1 MQKTILSTADVARLF
16 DVTETTVKRWADEG
30 ELKCQKTPGGHRKFQ
45 IRNVVEFAERNNF
58 EPLATLALPGTDQM
72 AGAIQL
78 AVLERDYAKLVEAFV
93 DRALSPDRH
102 DLALFLVYLY
112 EHKIAPWEIY
122 DLIVRPGMQLIGEKW
137 MKGEIDIAQEHRASH
152 ETLESLSRLQTEVY
166 VKPPAGKSV
175 LCACLDSEMHEI
187 GLRTAY
193 YVFEAEGWHTVYLGS
208 LTPFRSL
215 LRSVSE
221 TRPDV
226 VCLSATGPDNY
237 QELEAKLR
245 QLRNTVDAYG
255 GKVILG
261 GRLATNLP
269 FDRALVDATLSSAR
283 ELVDFI
289 GGVKGNGGRSAA
301 HTRAPGG

>member
-45 IRNVVEFAERNNF
+45 IRNVVEFADRNNF

-269 FDRALVDATLSSAR
+269 FDRALVDATLSSVR

>member
-1 MQKTILSTADVARLF
+1 VQKTILSTADVARLF

-45 IRNVVEFAERNNF
+45 VRNVVEFAERNHF
-58 EPLATLALPGTDQM
+58 EPLATLALPGTDRM

-102 DLALFLVYLY
+102 DLAIFLVYLY

-122 DLIVRPGMQLIGEKW
+122 DLIVRPGMQMIGEKW
-137 MKGEIDIAQEHRASH
+137 MGGEIDIAQEHRASH

-166 VKPPAGKSV
+166 VKPPVGKSV
-175 LCACLDSEMHEI
+175 LCACLDSEMHEM

-193 YVFEAEGWHTVYLGS
+193 YMFEAEGWHTVYLGS
-208 LTPFRSL
+208 RTPFPSL

-226 VCLSATGPDNY
+226 VCLSATGPENY
-237 QELEAKLR
+237 RELEAKLR
-245 QLRNTVDAYG
+245 ELRETVDAYG

-261 GRLATNLP
+261 GRLAKDLP
-269 FDRALVDATLSSAR
+269 FDRSLVDALLSSAR
-283 ELVDFI
+283 ELLDFI
-289 GGVKGNGGRSAA
+289 GGATRDSGKSAV
-301 HTRAPGG
+301 HTPVPGA